1 MILLTDANF
10 NGIQLCFLI
19 FFNWRCPK
27 STICKKPH
35 LQVFW
40 QKNRF
45 FQFVN
50 FGVLQ
55 FKKLWKQSWMAL
67 ELASVSSMIS
77 EILIKIG
84 LKMTIFIY
92 EFFGISLDA
101 FTVSLYNRAYMY
113 IFVIYIIIALEW
125 IIVILIVSVLTEKTI
140 YNFSFLRIFE
150 IRWNLKFNLFCFF
163 GEDWGRANS
172 GIYIDDFL
180 SQKIIHTKNP
190 EYFIYIS
197 CFI

>member
-19 FFNWRCPK
+19 FFNWRSPE

-101 FTVSLYNRAYMY
+101 FTVSLYNRAM
-113 IFVIYIIIALEW
+113 
-125 IIVILIVSVLTEKTI
+125 IVSK
-140 YNFSFLRIFE
+140 NFDL
-150 IRWNLKFNLFCFF
+150 F
-163 GEDWGRANS
+163 GELGDQITTRYKMSNKEGV
-172 GIYIDDFL
+172 L
-180 SQKIIHTKNP
+180 
-190 EYFIYIS
+190 
-197 CFI
+197 

>member
-10 NGIQLCFLI
+10 NGIQLCFLN
-19 FFNWRCPK
+19 FFNWRSPE

-55 FKKLWKQSWMAL
+55 LKKLWKQSWMAL

-84 LKMTIFIY
+84 LKMTIFIH

-101 FTVSLYNRAYMY
+101 STVSLYNR
-113 IFVIYIIIALEW
+113 
-125 IIVILIVSVLTEKTI
+125 VLTLLEVSKSVKKSLKNVLLWKI
-140 YNFSFLRIFE
+140 EIF
-150 IRWNLKFNLFCFF
+150 
-163 GEDWGRANS
+163 
-172 GIYIDDFL
+172 
-180 SQKIIHTKNP
+180 
-190 EYFIYIS
+190 
-197 CFI
+197 

>member
-1 MILLTDANF
+1 MILLTDADF
-10 NGIQLCFLI
+10 NSIQLCFLN
-19 FFNWRCPK
+19 FFNWRSPE

-40 QKNRF
+40 QKNGF

-55 FKKLWKQSWMAL
+55 LKKLWKQSWMAL

-84 LKMTIFIY
+84 LKMTIFIH

-101 FTVSLYNRAYMY
+101 STVSLYNRVVYFPK
-113 IFVIYIIIALEW
+113 ISQR
-125 IIVILIVSVLTEKTI
+125 IVPTNLYTTSRPNTI
-140 YNFSFLRIFE
+140 RP
-150 IRWNLKFNLFCFF
+150 
-163 GEDWGRANS
+163 AV
-172 GIYIDDFL
+172 
-180 SQKIIHTKNP
+180 
-190 EYFIYIS
+190 
-197 CFI
+197 